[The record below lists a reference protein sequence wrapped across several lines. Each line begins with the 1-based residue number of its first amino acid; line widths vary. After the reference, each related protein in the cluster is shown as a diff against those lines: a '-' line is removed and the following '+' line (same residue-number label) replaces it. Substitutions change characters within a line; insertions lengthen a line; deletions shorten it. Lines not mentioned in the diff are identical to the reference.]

1 MNHIIGIMAMV
12 FGFISLAINN
22 ISGAYGCFGFAF
34 ILWVVLAI
42 YEYAEFVDAP
52 DLDDY
57 VSVTPEQL
65 WLNRELVHRDLLKR
79 LVEGNWNESDTDE
92 NKRAEE

>member
-34 ILWVVLAI
+34 ILWVVMAI
-42 YEYAEFVDAP
+42 DTYKQP
-52 DLDDY
+52 K
-57 VSVTPEQL
+57 
-65 WLNRELVHRDLLKR
+65 KR
-79 LVEGNWNESDTDE
+79 SDT
-92 NKRAEE
+92 